1 MYRVYDCLSDQEVS
15 QHSDPRD
22 ANETAKRL
30 GGRENCY
37 IVEQVKEKEIFQ
49 QVEVKRII
57 RSDEPLR
64 EIEKNNSGQIG
75 LF

>member
-15 QHSDPRD
+15 QHGDPRD

-37 IVEQVKEKEIFQ
+37 IVEQVKEKKIFQ

-57 RSDEPLR
+57 RPEETMR
-64 EIEKNNSGQIG
+64 EIEKNNTGQMG